1 MLTNDKLLDIALR
14 EAVAARTNAVRAL
27 PRAGKIRFG
36 VPGVE
41 GLTAV
46 GFSIPLY
53 ERVNFDV
60 PPCVYILTSYEFPVY
75 VGQTKSLVDRLAR
88 HCAPECYEKHS
99 AVRRDG
105 FDGMVCLAVDPEK
118 LLQIEAVLI
127 NLFRPVYNCLVPVLQ
142 TYRHGHLVWSKV

>member
-14 EAVAARTNAVRAL
+14 EAVAARTNSVREL

-46 GFSIPLY
+46 GFSVPLY
-53 ERVNFDV
+53 RSVDYDI

-75 VGQTKSLVDRLAR
+75 VGQTTNLVKRLAA
-88 HCAPECYEKHS
+88 HCAPECYERS
-99 AVRRDG
+99 SGVRRDG
-105 FDGMVCLAVDPEK
+105 FDGVVCIAVGQEK

-127 NLFRPVYNCLVPVLQ
+127 NLFRPVYNSIVPVLQ
-142 TYRHGHLVWSKV
+142 TYKHGRMTWSKI